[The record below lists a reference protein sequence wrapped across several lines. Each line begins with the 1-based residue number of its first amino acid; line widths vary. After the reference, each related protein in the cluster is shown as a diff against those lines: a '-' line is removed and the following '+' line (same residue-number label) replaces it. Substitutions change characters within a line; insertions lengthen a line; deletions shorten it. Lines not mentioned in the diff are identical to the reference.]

1 MTYKSVICRASCYQ
15 IVKKSSFFS
24 EGGDFIDGGEKGLV
38 LCLIIVYLIYLFIQ
52 KLCSINATL
61 QYVLSTSSPPNE

>member
-24 EGGDFIDGGEKGLV
+24 EGGDFIDGGEKSGKNYR
-38 LCLIIVYLIYLFIQ
+38 IFE
-52 KLCSINATL
+52 L
-61 QYVLSTSSPPNE
+61 QSLLKWYKF

>member
-24 EGGDFIDGGEKGLV
+24 EGGDFIDGGGKELV
-38 LCLIIVYLIYLFIQ
+38 IY
-52 KLCSINATL
+52 C
-61 QYVLSTSSPPNE
+61 

>member
-24 EGGDFIDGGEKGLV
+24 EGGDFIDGGIIRLPLV
-38 LCLIIVYLIYLFIQ
+38 KEIY
-52 KLCSINATL
+52 
-61 QYVLSTSSPPNE
+61 P

>member
-15 IVKKSSFFS
+15 IVKMSSFFS

-38 LCLIIVYLIYLFIQ
+38 LHLIIIRSIYLFIQ
-52 KLCSINATL
+52 KLC
-61 QYVLSTSSPPNE
+61 